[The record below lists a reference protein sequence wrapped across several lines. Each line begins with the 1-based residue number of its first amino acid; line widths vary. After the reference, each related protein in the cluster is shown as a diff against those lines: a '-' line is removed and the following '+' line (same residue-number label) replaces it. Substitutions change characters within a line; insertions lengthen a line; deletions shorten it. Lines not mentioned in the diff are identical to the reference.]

1 LWATQVTDVGLIHLT
16 SLINLTKLN
25 LDQTLVGDEGL
36 MQVGKLSTL
45 KNLILRST
53 QITDDGIEHLL
64 TLINLETLNVEFC
77 TSLGDT
83 GKRLIQEKLP
93 NVILT
98 Q

>member
-1 LWATQVTDVGLIHLT
+1 
-16 SLINLTKLN
+16 
-25 LDQTLVGDEGL
+25 

-64 TLINLETLNVEFC
+64 TLTNLETLNVEFC
-77 TSLGDT
+77 TNLGDT
-83 GKRLIQEKLP
+83 GKMLIQEKLP
-93 NVILT
+93 NVLLT